1 MIISLLRE
9 HFSDINNLEF
19 GGQNAPGRI
28 QLSAYQWQANENR
41 DEAPESPIQIKASW
55 AYNDVDS
62 QKRPALYVKRNRF
75 VYQRLGINDGLTSG
89 PRKDRR
95 TGEIIKVPGDYHS
108 KAILG
113 SHTIFCVGSSG
124 AEAELLGS
132 EVSNHLSMFGPALRT
147 DLKLHRFEVTEVGDV
162 SHFEESSNRFVVPV
176 VAGYIVMQTWRIDVV
191 APMLKTLELDLRAA
205 NR

>member
-28 QLSAYQWQANENR
+28 QLSAYQWKANENR
-41 DEAPESPIQIKASW
+41 DEAEESPIQIMASW
-55 AYNDVDS
+55 AYNAVDP
-62 QKRPALYVKRNRF
+62 QKRPALYVKRNSF
-75 VYQRLGINDGLTSG
+75 TYQRLGINDGLTSG
-89 PRKDRR
+89 PRRDRR
-95 TGEIIKVPGDYHS
+95 TGEITKVPGDYHS
-108 KAILG
+108 KAITG

-132 EVSNHLSMFGPALRT
+132 EVANQLSMFGPALRT

-162 SHFEESSNRFVVPV
+162 SFFEESGNRFAVPV

-191 APMLKTLELDLRAA
+191 APVLKTLELDLRAV